1 VLSKKFVYLVCL
13 TFLLFLFSKA
23 NAQNIEEVI
32 NFGDSLFRVHK
43 YTFALNEYQR
53 AFYFSKIDHKALIS
67 NKIADCYLLVNDLK
81 MARAY
86 YDSTSYY
93 SKNDSIQI
101 ECAFRKIICYIKEKN
116 YGYAL
121 IKLDELEIDSNEY
134 FKYKKDLYMGISFFG
149 LENYDQAFYFF
160 YKTID
165 PNDITKINLLDKL
178 YNDRE
183 KLMLPNPTV
192 TTFMS
197 AIIPGTGQIY
207 AGELYDGINSILLLS
222 GLFYIGFNAPYIN
235 FFILMPFIYRYYM
248 GGIRNAN
255 RHAKERKSEKQYYSY
270 YDLIKIFQDTVY
282 IKTFFNYYPEIHTY
296 NEHVKNSKSDVNM
309 FLAFS
314 FLFYKE
320 YISSQDI
327 DACVFYPSC
336 SVYTMQSIEK
346 KGAVIGLLEGF
357 DRLLRCHSFVG
368 KYDYPYN
375 LTTKKYFDDL

>member
-1 VLSKKFVYLVCL
+1 MLSIKFEYLVCL
-13 TFLLFLFSKA
+13 TFLFFLFSKA

-32 NFGDSLFRVHK
+32 DFGDSLVSVHK
-43 YTFALNEYQR
+43 YNFALNEYQR
-53 AFYFSKIDHKALIS
+53 AFYFSNIDHKALIS

-101 ECAFRKIICYIKEKN
+101 ECAFRKIICYMKEKN

-134 FKYKKDLYMGISFFG
+134 FKYKKDLYMAISFFG
-149 LENYDQAFYFF
+149 LENYDQAFHFF

-165 PNDITKINLLDKL
+165 PNDITKKNLLDKL
-178 YNDRE
+178 FNERE
-183 KLMLPNPTV
+183 KLRLPNPTV
-192 TTFMS
+192 ATFMS

-207 AGELYDGINSILLLS
+207 AGEFYDGINSILLLS
-222 GLFYIGFNAPYIN
+222 GLFYIGINAPYIN

-248 GGIRNAN
+248 GGIHNAN
-255 RHAKERKSEKQYYSY
+255 RDAKERKREKQYYCY
-270 YDLIKIFQDTVY
+270 YDLMIIFQDDAY
-282 IKTFFNYYPEIHTY
+282 IRTFFNYDTEVHNY
-296 NEHVKNSKSDVNM
+296 NEHVKNSNSDANLL
-309 FLAFS
+309 FAFS

-320 YISSQDI
+320 YISSQDV

-336 SVYTMQSIEK
+336 SVYTMESIEK
-346 KGAVIGLLEGF
+346 KGAVKGLLEGI
-357 DRLLRCHSFVG
+357 DRMLRCHPFVS
-368 KYDYPYN
+368 KQDYPYN
-375 LTTKKYFDDL
+375 MTTKKYDDGL